1 MFCRE
6 QAARIASI
14 TPEIIALGG
23 LVYAIGNGSKLM
35 AEDFAERFQIPFPLL
50 TDPQRNTY
58 AAAGMR
64 RNLGLGPSSI
74 IKAGRALAGGHR
86 QGATQGDVWQQGGVL
101 VIDPAKTVL
110 LFHADRSAGD
120 HLPLAPITQ
129 VFKDYRRQQN
139 AGN

>member
-50 TDPQRNTY
+50 TDPKRSLVYQ
-58 AAAGMR
+58 AA
-64 RNLGLGPSSI
+64 
-74 IKAGRALAGGHR
+74 
-86 QGATQGDVWQQGGVL
+86 T
-101 VIDPAKTVL
+101 
-110 LFHADRSAGD
+110 
-120 HLPLAPITQ
+120 
-129 VFKDYRRQQN
+129 
-139 AGN
+139 